1 LLVSFLQMRKATN
14 NNIPGQADEAK
25 SHAMWAGGS
34 VVCLASFGVIM
45 GAILAV
51 AGG

>member
-1 LLVSFLQMRKATN
+1 
-14 NNIPGQADEAK
+14 
-25 SHAMWAGGS
+25 MWAGGS